1 MSLDIK
7 PIIMSRKLVTIL
19 LGFFILAAAFGPRL
33 ALANSEPV
41 HGSCH
46 ETPKEMPT
54 ACAIHCLTTAIN
66 DNELDE
72 ISTPIFS
79 LFVPVIFET
88 NFSPITEKVFIPFF
102 VEAKVFRDN
111 YPHLTVVKKE

>member
-1 MSLDIK
+1 MF
-7 PIIMSRKLVTIL
+7 RKLAAIL
-19 LGFFILAAAFGPRL
+19 LGFFVLAAVFGPRL

-54 ACAIHCLTTAIN
+54 SCAVHCLTTAIN
-66 DNELDE
+66 DNELNE
-72 ISTPIFS
+72 ISAPILN
-79 LFVPVIFET
+79 LFVPAIFET
-88 NFSPITEKVFIPFF
+88 NFSSITEKVFIPFF
-102 VEAKVFRDN
+102 VESKVFRDN